1 MPDSDD
7 GARKP
12 FAAFL
17 QEQRGGGL
25 HGELSDAISEIVAA
39 CIEHGKKGQLVL
51 TIDIKANDDGAT
63 VVITDKIKAV
73 VPQANRGAAIW
84 FVDAAGNL
92 SRRNPAQPELP
103 FEAVE
108 GGKRETA

>member
-1 MPDSDD
+1 MPESEDR
-7 GARKP
+7 ARKP

-39 CIEHGKKGQLVL
+39 CIEHDKKGQLVL
-51 TIDIKANDDGAT
+51 TIDVKPNADGAT
-63 VVITDKIKAV
+63 VTIADKIKAV
-73 VPQANRGAAIW
+73 IPEANRGAAIW
-84 FVDAAGNL
+84 FVDGEGNL

-103 FEAVE
+103 FEVM

>member
-1 MPDSDD
+1 MGESES
-7 GARKP
+7 RKP

-25 HGELSDAISEIVAA
+25 HGELSDAISQVVAA
-39 CIEHGKKGQLVL
+39 ALEHGKKGQLVL
-51 TIDIKANDDGAT
+51 TIDVKPNADGAT
-63 VVITDKIKAV
+63 VLITDKIKAT
-73 VPQANRGAAIW
+73 VPEANRGAAIW
-84 FVDAAGNL
+84 FVDGDGNL

-108 GGKRETA
+108 GGKRESA